1 MPYLKS
7 WTPKKPQLIATI
19 ISIIAVICGILSI
32 LYAWQ
37 LPPFFRGVVSTDD
50 AYIQTKTTLLSP
62 RVSGYVTDIYVHD
75 FGSVKQGD
83 PILQIDRRIFVQK
96 VNEAEANLQSMQSSL
111 DAYDENYRLREA
123 IVNEKK
129 AIIDADKATLEN
141 ATSQNTRVS
150 KLVKKGSLSA
160 REYEDT
166 QTILKKSLY
175 ALAQSQ
181 AQYQKAIEELQA
193 YKISK
198 AALQADVKRAQALL
212 ELAQINLEYSLI
224 KAPVD
229 GVLGQ
234 IGARIGQAVT
244 QGTPLAFL
252 IPDLKWVEANIKET
266 KMKDVHIGQK
276 VTFSVDALGGAI
288 LQGTVERISPA
299 TGSEF
304 SSVRVNNATG
314 NFIKIIQRIP
324 VRIKINPNDPH
335 FKDLKAG
342 MSVIA
347 TIHTQKD

>member
-7 WTPKKPQLIATI
+7 WTPKKPQLIATF
-19 ISIIAVICGILSI
+19 ISIIVVICGVLSI
-32 LYAWQ
+32 LYAWE

-50 AYIQTKTTLLSP
+50 AYIQAKTTLLSP

-75 FGSVKQGD
+75 FTSVKAGE

-96 VNEAEANLQSMQSSL
+96 VNEAEANLQSVQASL
-111 DAYDENYRLREA
+111 DTYDQNYRLREA
-123 IVNEKK
+123 VVNEKK

-141 ATSQNTRVS
+141 AKSQNNRVS

-166 QTILKKSLY
+166 QTALKKAQY
-175 ALAQSQ
+175 ALAESE

-198 AALQADVKRAQALL
+198 AALQADVKRAEALL

-229 GVLGQ
+229 GTLGQ

-244 QGTPLAFL
+244 QGTPLTFL
-252 IPDLKWVEANIKET
+252 IPNLKWVEANIKET
-266 KMKDVHIGQK
+266 KMQDVHIGQK
-276 VTFSVDALGGAI
+276 VTFSVDALGGAV
-288 LQGTVERISPA
+288 LQGRVERISPA

-304 SSVRVNNATG
+304 SSIRVNNATG

-324 VRIKINPNDPH
+324 VRIEIDPNDSH

>member
-19 ISIIAVICGILSI
+19 ISIIVVICGILSI

-50 AYIQTKTTLLSP
+50 AYIRAKTTLLSP
-62 RVSGYVTDIYVHD
+62 RVDGYVTDIYVRD
-75 FGSVKQGD
+75 FSPVKQGE

-96 VNEAEANLQSMQSSL
+96 VNEAEANLQSAQASL
-111 DAYDENYRLREA
+111 DTYDQNYRLREA

-141 ATSQNTRVS
+141 AKSQNNRVS

-166 QTILKKSLY
+166 QTALKK
-175 ALAQSQ
+175 AQYSVIQ
-181 AQYQKAIEELQA
+181 SEAAYQKAVEELQA

-198 AALQADVKRAQALL
+198 AALEAEVKRAESLV

-229 GVLGQ
+229 GTLGH
-234 IGARIGQAVT
+234 IGARIGQAVA

-252 IPDLKWVEANIKET
+252 IPNLKWVEANIKET
-266 KMKDVHIGQK
+266 QMKDVQVGQK
-276 VTFSVDALGGAI
+276 VTFSVDALGGKI
-288 LQGTVERISPA
+288 LQGKVERISPA

-324 VRIKINPNDPH
+324 VRIQIDPNDPY